1 MIDERLIIVGIK
13 IFETRINLGAK
24 LTSRGLKA
32 NKNELEKALVNYNYF
47 EMFNGIESL
56 LLDNRTPKRYKG
68 VHLRDFLNIYE
79 FDKKFT
85 SDVLGILNQVEERLK
100 ASVSY
105 HFSEAYCFN
114 LNDTMQYTNKNNYM
128 DPSENNSS
136 SNTYCSF
143 SASYPFLNEQNY
155 PIYNYFNDFV
165 LFKTNFLKNLIDNN
179 DHIDYRFYQDAS
191 YIPPHGVATY
201 NNSTVAVPL
210 WVAIE
215 TLDFGKLLRFL
226 HYLKIPVLEEVMKD
240 FGIEPSKRDQFLNML
255 DFLLCLR
262 NSCAHNSLVQR
273 FRTPNKYKIN
283 GLLIRSFNLNP
294 IHLGTLS
301 SGLKLY
307 DTLKI
312 LSFFADISILERHLR
327 KIYIANI
334 FSMGLKKG
342 KLTNNLL
349 LKRMGNENFREWKAV
364 LRGQKYIL

>member
-1 MIDERLIIVGIK
+1 MGIK
-13 IFETRINLGAK
+13 NFETRTNLRDK
-24 LTSRGLKA
+24 LIKRGLKA
-32 NKNELEKALVNYNYF
+32 DKNRLEKDLIDYNYF
-47 EMFNGIESL
+47 ELFNGIESL
-56 LLDNRTPKRYKG
+56 LLDSRTPKRYQG
-68 VHLRDFLNIYE
+68 VHLRDFLHIYK

-85 SDVLGILNQVEERLK
+85 SEVLAILNQVEESLK

-105 HFSEAYCFN
+105 HFSEAYCSN

-128 DPSENNSS
+128 NPSDNNSS
-136 SNTYCSF
+136 SNNYCSF
-143 SASYPFLNEQNY
+143 SASYPFLSEQNY
-155 PIYNYFNDFV
+155 PIYNYFNNFV
-165 LFKTNFLKNLIDNN
+165 LFKTDFLEKLIDNN
-179 DHIDYRFYQDAS
+179 DHIDCRFYQDAS
-191 YIPPHGVATY
+191 YIPPQGVATYY

-334 FSMGLKKG
+334 FSMGPKKG

>member
-1 MIDERLIIVGIK
+1 MGIK
-13 IFETRINLGAK
+13 NFETRTNLRDK
-24 LTSRGLKA
+24 LIKRGLKA
-32 NKNELEKALVNYNYF
+32 DKNKLEKALINYNYF

-56 LLDNRTPKRYKG
+56 LLDNRTPKRYQG
-68 VHLRDFLNIYE
+68 VHLRDFLHIYK

-85 SDVLGILNQVEERLK
+85 SEILAILNQVEERLK
-100 ASVSY
+100 TSVSY
-105 HFSEAYCFN
+105 HFSEAYCSS

-128 DPSENNSS
+128 DPKDSNPSS
-136 SNTYCSF
+136 STYCSF
-143 SASYPFLNEQNY
+143 SASYPFQNEQNF
-155 PIYNYFNDFV
+155 PIYQYFNDFV
-165 LFKTNFLKNLIDNN
+165 LFKSGFLNKLTVTYE
-179 DHIDYRFYQDAS
+179 HIDDSFYQDRS
-191 YIPPHGVATY
+191 YIPP
-201 NNSTVAVPL
+201 NNVDTHTNLQVAVPL

-215 TLDFGKLLRFL
+215 TLEFGKLLRFL
-226 HYLKIPVLEEVMKD
+226 HYLKIPVLEKVMTD
-240 FGIEPSKRDQFLNML
+240 FGFGPGKRNQFLNML

-262 NSCAHNSLVQR
+262 NNCAHNSLVQR

-283 GLLIRSFNLNP
+283 RLLIRSFKLNP
-294 IHLGTLS
+294 INLGNLP
-301 SGLKLY
+301 SGLKLF